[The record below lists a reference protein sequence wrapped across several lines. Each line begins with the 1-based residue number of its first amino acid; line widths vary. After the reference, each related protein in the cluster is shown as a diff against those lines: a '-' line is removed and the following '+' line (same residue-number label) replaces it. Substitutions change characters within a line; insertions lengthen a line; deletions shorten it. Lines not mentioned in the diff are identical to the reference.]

1 MALDIRKARRHFA
14 DVDPVMSAL
23 VRRIGPCRL
32 DTRVAPDP
40 FEALVRAIVA
50 QQVSA
55 KAARTVFARV
65 RAAVPG
71 HRLAPRAVLALDD
84 GHLRA
89 TGLGPT
95 KTGYVK
101 DLAARVVDGRL
112 PLARLDRLDDAEVVR
127 RLTAVRGIGVWTAEV
142 FLIFQLQRLDVF
154 PAGDLALLTAMTDVY
169 GLRTRPTPARARAV
183 AETWRPFRSIGSW
196 YLWRSL
202 DPAAPA
208 PLPTAAPSAGAR
220 SASRSRG

>member
-14 DVDPVMSAL
+14 EVDPVMAAL

-65 RAAVPG
+65 RAAVAG
-71 HRLAPRAVLALDD
+71 RRLAPRAMLALDD
-84 GHLRA
+84 DVLRA

-101 DLAARVVDGRL
+101 DLAAHVVDGRL
-112 PLARLDRLDDAEVVR
+112 PLARLGTMDDAEVVR

-154 PAGDLALLTAMTDVY
+154 PAGDLALLTAMTGIY
-169 GLRTRPTPARARAV
+169 GLPARPTPARARAV

-202 DPAAPA
+202 DQIA
-208 PLPTAAPSAGAR
+208 PLPVATGVPIAGAR